1 MTPVAQKT
9 GRRERSREAIAQ
21 RLRPSIEALLAA
33 GASFT
38 DLGLDEILE
47 GAEVPRSTFYYH
59 FRDKGDLLMAVSA
72 DAVAELI
79 TLADGLYRPEQ
90 YSSRRRFGTAVRRTV
105 EAWLTHVPLMNALS
119 ELAAY
124 NPTVREQFR
133 AGWQRAQEGLVA
145 HIRAG
150 QRQGFVR
157 RDLHPEHIA
166 AWLVWMAERGM
177 SQLVWPSSDDEL
189 NALSEALTAIV
200 WHTLYPDH
208 EET

>member
-1 MTPVAQKT
+1 VTPVAQKAS
-9 GRRERSREAIAQ
+9 RRERSREAIAQ

-79 TLADGLYRPEQ
+79 TLADGLYKPEQ
-90 YSSRRRFGTAVRRTV
+90 YSSRRRFGAVVRRTV
-105 EAWLTHVPLMNALS
+105 EAWLTHVPLMSALS

-133 AGWQRAQEGLVA
+133 GGWERAQEGLVT

-150 QRQGFVR
+150 QMQGFVR
-157 RDLHPEHIA
+157 RDLHPEHVA

-177 SQLVWPSSDDEL
+177 SQLVWPSRAEEL
-189 NALSEALTAIV
+189 DAIAQALTAIV
-200 WHTLYPDH
+200 WHTLYPDNDAV
-208 EET
+208 